1 VAPRTTDRKIE
12 RALDWI
18 VGFNKQRIDLIEPTG
33 TRISD
38 MPLPVLMCFLYIAS
52 HDGCNNQDIAKATG
66 MTPAAVSRNTDW
78 LCAKRSLTEPGMN
91 LITKRTD
98 PCNKRLKVLQLTQLG
113 KDQVKLFHL
122 MNG

>member
-1 VAPRTTDRKIE
+1 MASRTTDRKIE

-78 LCAKRSLTEPGMN
+78 LCAKRSLTELGMN

-98 PCNKRLKVLQLTQLG
+98 PCNKRLKTLRLTELG
-113 KDQVKLFHL
+113 RTLVENFHY

>member
-1 VAPRTTDRKIE
+1 MAPRTTDRKIE

-18 VGFNKQRIDLIEPTG
+18 ISFNKQRIDLIEPTG

-78 LCAKRSLTEPGMN
+78 LCAKRSLTELGMN

-98 PCNKRLKVLQLTQLG
+98 PCNKRLKTLRLTELG
-113 KDQVKLFHL
+113 RTLVENFHY